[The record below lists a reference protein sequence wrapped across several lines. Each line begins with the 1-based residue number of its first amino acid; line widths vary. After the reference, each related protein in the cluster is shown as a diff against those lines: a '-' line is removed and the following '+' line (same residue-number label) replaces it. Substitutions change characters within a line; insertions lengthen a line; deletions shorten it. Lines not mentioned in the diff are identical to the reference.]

1 MHQRCF
7 IRGTSWGRW
16 VEASVQPRAHPK
28 AAALHFYDRW
38 SQRQSTVTTGCG
50 RRPLSKEEESWPEH
64 HAKSQG

>member
-1 MHQRCF
+1 MHQRF
-7 IRGTSWGRW
+7 FVRGTSWGRW

-28 AAALHFYDRW
+28 AAALHFYDRG